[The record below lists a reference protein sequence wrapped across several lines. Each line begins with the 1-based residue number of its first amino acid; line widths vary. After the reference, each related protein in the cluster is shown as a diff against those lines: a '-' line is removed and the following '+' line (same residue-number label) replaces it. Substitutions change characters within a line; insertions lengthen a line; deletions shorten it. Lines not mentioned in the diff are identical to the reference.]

1 MEDKMIL
8 KKKIAEKPVIFE
20 PLTQILF
27 SVTSLVGRKARLS
40 WGYDIKNYKVKTL
53 LEH

>member
-1 MEDKMIL
+1 MEDKRIL

-27 SVTSLVGRKARLS
+27 SVTSLVGRESKIEL
-40 WGYDIKNYKVKTL
+40 IL
-53 LEH
+53 